1 MRWLFSRPQ
10 RSEVVTADLS
20 SALHI
25 KDIRASAETLD
36 NTDLINCIVAMV
48 SDRRFTADQRSL
60 LFLRLGG
67 MVVASSPRPE
77 RKVGETGLK

>member
-10 RSEVVTADLS
+10 RSN
-20 SALHI
+20 ALAKRI
-25 KDIRASAETLD
+25 RDIR
-36 NTDLINCIVAMV
+36 INAAYLNNDELVNCLVAMV
-48 SDRRFTADQRSL
+48 SDRRFTADQRSR